1 MTHIRSS
8 ALLLAAVATLAAC
21 LADQGLSGVESAALT
36 PAGADKVFVCHFRGH
51 ASVEEGVVVFQ
62 DFVTTAPTG
71 GLSICGSRG
80 GNVIEV
86 SPTACVNGHAATG
99 CPAE

>member
-1 MTHIRSS
+1 MTFFRGS
-8 ALLLAAVATLAAC
+8 ALLIGAVATLAAC
-21 LADQGLSGVESAALT
+21 QAGQAPSGIESAALT
-36 PAGADKVFVCHFRGH
+36 PAGSDKVFVCHFRGH

-71 GLSICGSRG
+71 GRSICDSRG

-86 SPTACVNGHAATG
+86 TPAACVNGHAATG